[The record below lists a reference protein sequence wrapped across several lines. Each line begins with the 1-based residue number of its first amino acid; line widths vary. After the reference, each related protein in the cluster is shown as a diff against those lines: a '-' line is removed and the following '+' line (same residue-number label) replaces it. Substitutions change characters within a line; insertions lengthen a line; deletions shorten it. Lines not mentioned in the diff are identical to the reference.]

1 MKKYGKIGRAA
12 GVLSLIL
19 FMVLV
24 LLQLAVSVF
33 SGRELPVLFGYSYL
47 AVLSGSMEPAI
58 SAGDLLVISRQ
69 TDYGEGDIITFS
81 EDGFLTTHRIMALE
95 EGGYDTKGDANTIR
109 DINPVPAEQVLGK
122 VVGIIPKAGKL
133 LLAVRSPL
141 VIAIVFLAG
150 AAVWLLTDKKKTGE
164 KGACG

>member
-69 TDYGEGDIITFS
+69 TCLLYTS
-81 EDGFLTTHRIMALE
+81 PSP
-95 EGGYDTKGDANTIR
+95 R
-109 DINPVPAEQVLGK
+109 D
-122 VVGIIPKAGKL
+122 
-133 LLAVRSPL
+133 
-141 VIAIVFLAG
+141 
-150 AAVWLLTDKKKTGE
+150 
-164 KGACG
+164 

>member
-1 MKKYGKIGRAA
+1 M
-12 GVLSLIL
+12 
-19 FMVLV
+19 FLV

-33 SGRELPVLFGYSYL
+33 SGGELPVLFGYSYL
-47 AVLSGSMEPAI
+47 AVLSGNMEPAI

-122 VVGIIPKAGKL
+122 VVGIIPTAGKL
-133 LLAVRSPL
+133 FLAVLSPL

-150 AAVWLLTDKKKTGE
+150 AGTCPPTGLKKTGG
-164 KGACG
+164 KRAGG